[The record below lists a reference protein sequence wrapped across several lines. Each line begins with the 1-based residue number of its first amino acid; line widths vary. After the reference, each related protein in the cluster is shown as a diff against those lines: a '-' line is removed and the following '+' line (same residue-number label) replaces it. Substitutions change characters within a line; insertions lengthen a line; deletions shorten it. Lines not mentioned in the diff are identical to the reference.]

1 VSLDKFD
8 ITEIGNYIV
17 LNQINPERNSKTYQ
31 VKHKFTEEICV
42 LKVVFADS
50 KEDLIKLERTFK
62 RLSLGIAKLHN
73 NNIIKFKEFFITK
86 IQNTDCFVLVS
97 EFFKGQELDGFLMAN
112 GKAYSYKKL
121 SKIFLSVCSAV
132 DAAHKSKY
140 LDDYGVESVGF
151 PHGDITPKN
160 ILINKDLDLK
170 LLDFKLS
177 NRFTVSEEKL
187 KYEKLSVV
195 VPEQKNSQVIS
206 KSSDI
211 FQLGYLLKYLFSSD
225 KNYRTWKLE
234 EKTEDEI
241 YQKLDLD
248 KTGKRGKAIASVI
261 YSATRENP
269 EERLQSV
276 DQIVSSFEEKEA
288 QKTKAGVSKLNKFV
302 LLAAGL
308 ALLFTAGVFMQNYI
322 SKSTETEALSEV
334 TRGVKPRV
342 EAASNEAQA
351 VGEYYALMIGNQDYS
366 HLKKLSRPLQD
377 LTRFE
382 SILTNNFS
390 FKAENIIKKTNAS
403 RDDIY
408 DGFEQVTKRVKKND
422 NLLIFYAGHGQVHD
436 ETGYWIPVE
445 GQEGSRRN
453 WISNTEIKH
462 FLNSIVAQNVLIV
475 SDACFGG
482 SILRDINTYSPKKEN
497 ISSKKSRIALTS
509 GSVESVPDHSIFID
523 QLFWYMENT
532 QDSLVY
538 ASNIFSEIREGILS
552 NTTNDPGY
560 GPIRDS
566 GHQGGDFFFMK
577 KD

>member
-1 VSLDKFD
+1 MKQNNFD

-31 VKHKFTEEICV
+31 VKHKFTEEVCV
-42 LKVVFADS
+42 LKVVFADT
-50 KEDLIKLERTFK
+50 KEEVLKLERTFK
-62 RLSLGIAKLHN
+62 RLALGIAKLHN
-73 NNIIKFKEFFITK
+73 PNIIKFKEFFITK
-86 IQNTDCFVLVS
+86 IQDKDCFILVS
-97 EFFKGQELDGFLMAN
+97 EFFKGGELDGFLN
-112 GKAYSYKKL
+112 RYGSTYSYKEL

-132 DAAHKSKY
+132 DAAHSSKY
-140 LDDYGVESVGF
+140 LDDYGVESIGF

-160 ILINKDLDLK
+160 ILINKELNLK

-177 NRFTVSEEKL
+177 NRFTISEEKSE
-187 KYEKLSVV
+187 YEKLSVI
-195 VPEQKNSQVIS
+195 VPEQRTSQVIS

-225 KNYRTWKLE
+225 KNYRAWKLV
-234 EKTEDEI
+234 EKTQEEI
-241 YQKLDLD
+241 YQKLDSN
-248 KTGKRGKAIASVI
+248 KTGSKRREIADAIYAC
-261 YSATRENP
+261 TRENP
-269 EERLQSV
+269 EERLQTV
-276 DQIVSSFEEKEA
+276 GKLIAFFHEEETTIK
-288 QKTKAGVSKLNKFV
+288 KAGTTKFSSIV
-302 LLAAGL
+302 LIAASI
-308 ALLFTAGVFMQNYI
+308 ALLCVAGFFLLQNN
-322 SKSTETEALSEV
+322 SSSNDAEV
-334 TRGVKPRV
+334 LTQATRGVKPKT
-342 EAASNEAQA
+342 EAIDAETQA
-351 VGEYYALMIGNQDYS
+351 VGDYYALMIGNENYKN
-366 HLKKLSRPLQD
+366 LKKLSRPLED
-377 LTRFE
+377 LTKFE

-390 FKAENIIKKTNAS
+390 FKSENIIKKTNAS

-408 DGFEQVTKRVKKND
+408 DGFEQVTNRVKKND

-436 ETGYWIPVE
+436 DTGYWIPVE
-445 GQEGSRRN
+445 GHESSRRN

-462 FLNSIVAQNVLIV
+462 FLNSIVAQNVLVV

-497 ISSKKSRIALTS
+497 ISNKKSRIALTS

-532 QDSLVY
+532 QDSMVY

-566 GHQGGDFFFMK
+566 GHQGGDFFFIK
-577 KD
+577 K